1 VADFTAQELRVLSLF
16 SPLNDA
22 QYEQLLSRHL
32 QCSHGPD
39 QPAPVS
45 RQCGRSP
52 LMVMK
57 W

>member
-1 VADFTAQELRVLSLF
+1 MADFTAQELRALSLF
-16 SPLNDA
+16 LSLNDD
-22 QYEQLLSRHL
+22 QCEQFLSCHL
-32 QCSHGPD
+32 QSSHGPD
-39 QPAPVS
+39 QPAPVL